1 MGARTPEV
9 RNGLRYRQVRHALTP
24 PFALLLA
31 LTLVTAVSLT
41 CCTRGSHL
49 AGIPAAAPNPDE
61 PASIKIEPAPGA
73 HDVDPVAPVSVS
85 AQTGTLTD
93 VAMVNDAGKPV
104 DGVLTPGCKG
114 LASRRAAG
122 LRAHLHAHHHQ
133 PRSGRKAVQRNQFPF
148 STLHAAQPDQGVLP
162 HHVGGRAAGRRH
174 LWRRAL

>member
-73 HDVDPVAPVSVS
+73 HDVDPVSSVEVR
-85 AQTGTLTD
+85 AQ
-93 VAMVNDAGKPV
+93 
-104 DGVLTPGCKG
+104 
-114 LASRRAAG
+114 
-122 LRAHLHAHHHQ
+122 
-133 PRSGRKAVQRNQFPF
+133 
-148 STLHAAQPDQGVLP
+148 
-162 HHVGGRAAGRRH
+162 
-174 LWRRAL
+174 